1 MAQRTKVSILGLALA
16 GARRTGLGGS
26 ERRSAP
32 SGLRYAVIVA
42 PVSQQQWSGPQDAP
56 PPGAPQ
62 AGSTSYGAFGSPRG
76 WPAPGTPTG
85 GGYNQYPSP
94 GFGRPPFGGGVP
106 QYGPTPPMP
115 APRRRNPL
123 RLVLLAVILV
133 TLAALGGLVI
143 RGLTSETSNFAY
155 QNDDYQVPPPDTSPP
170 PIPIPETYEQAEQWI
185 TQSTFYNQT
194 APAPVRCNSQPINV
208 STASDAQLKA
218 HFEGLME
225 CLVRVWEPPVTS
237 AGFTIVRP
245 TVTIYGE
252 ELTTKCGKSGVNA
265 FYCTADQQ
273 VYYSNLLPEVLL
285 PVRRNKWTADVVM
298 AHEFGHALQAR
309 TGILISAH
317 ALGQNSGDEG
327 TDLQY
332 MRRLETQAD
341 CFSGM
346 FVRAVSQSIGVQQ
359 QDEDGILEIYVAIG
373 DDTLSG
379 KSDVVGN
386 HGLARSRRYWGTV
399 GLTTSAVA
407 PCNTFVAPSK
417 LVR

>member
-1 MAQRTKVSILGLALA
+1 
-16 GARRTGLGGS
+16 
-26 ERRSAP
+26 
-32 SGLRYAVIVA
+32 
-42 PVSQQQWSGPQDAP
+42 
-56 PPGAPQ
+56 
-62 AGSTSYGAFGSPRG
+62 
-76 WPAPGTPTG
+76 
-85 GGYNQYPSP
+85 
-94 GFGRPPFGGGVP
+94 
-106 QYGPTPPMP
+106 
-115 APRRRNPL
+115 
-123 RLVLLAVILV
+123 
-133 TLAALGGLVI
+133 
-143 RGLTSETSNFAY
+143 
-155 QNDDYQVPPPDTSPP
+155 
-170 PIPIPETYEQAEQWI
+170 
-185 TQSTFYNQT
+185 
-194 APAPVRCNSQPINV
+194 
-208 STASDAQLKA
+208 
-218 HFEGLME
+218 ME

-273 VYYSNLLPEVLL
+273 VYYSNLLPEALP
-285 PVRRNKWTADVVM
+285 PVRRNKWTADIVM

-359 QDEDGILEIYVAIG
+359 QDEEGILEIYVAIG

-386 HGLARSRRYWGTV
+386 HGLARSRKYWGTV

-407 PCNTFVAPSK
+407 PCNTFIAPSK

>member
-1 MAQRTKVSILGLALA
+1 
-16 GARRTGLGGS
+16 
-26 ERRSAP
+26 
-32 SGLRYAVIVA
+32 
-42 PVSQQQWSGPQDAP
+42 
-56 PPGAPQ
+56 
-62 AGSTSYGAFGSPRG
+62 
-76 WPAPGTPTG
+76 
-85 GGYNQYPSP
+85 
-94 GFGRPPFGGGVP
+94 
-106 QYGPTPPMP
+106 MP

-133 TLAALGGLVI
+133 TLAALSGLVI
-143 RGLTSETSNFAY
+143 SGLTSEASNFAY

-185 TQSTFYNQT
+185 TQSTFYDQT

-273 VYYSNLLPEVLL
+273 VYYSNLLPEALL
-285 PVRRNKWTADVVM
+285 PVRRNRWTADIVM

-359 QDEDGILEIYVAIG
+359 QDEEGILQIYVAIG
-373 DDTLSG
+373 DDTLTG

>member
-1 MAQRTKVSILGLALA
+1 
-16 GARRTGLGGS
+16 
-26 ERRSAP
+26 
-32 SGLRYAVIVA
+32 
-42 PVSQQQWSGPQDAP
+42 
-56 PPGAPQ
+56 
-62 AGSTSYGAFGSPRG
+62 
-76 WPAPGTPTG
+76 
-85 GGYNQYPSP
+85 
-94 GFGRPPFGGGVP
+94 
-106 QYGPTPPMP
+106 MP

-123 RLVLLAVILV
+123 GLVLLAVILV

-143 RGLTSETSNFAY
+143 SGLTLEPSNVAY
-155 QNDDYQVPPPDTSPP
+155 QNDDYQIPPPDTSPP
-170 PIPIPETYEQAEQWI
+170 PIPVPETYQQAEQWI

-225 CLVRVWEPPVTS
+225 CLVRVWEPPITG
-237 AGFTIVRP
+237 AGFIIVRP

-252 ELTTKCGKSGVNA
+252 ELTTKCGKSEVNA

-273 VYYSNLLPEVLL
+273 VYYSNLLPRDL
-285 PVRRNKWTADVVM
+285 PTVRQNKWTADIVM

-317 ALGQNSGDEG
+317 ALGQNSGDER
-327 TDLQY
+327 TTLQY
-332 MRRLETQAD
+332 SRRLETQAD

-346 FVRAVSQSIGVQQ
+346 FLRAVSQSIGVQQ
-359 QDEDGILEIYVAIG
+359 QDVAGLEEIYAAIG
-373 DDTLSG
+373 DDRLSG
-379 KSDVVGN
+379 KPDIVGN
-386 HGLARSRRYWGTV
+386 HGLARSRKYWGTV

-407 PCNTFVAPSK
+407 PCNTFIAQSK

>member
-1 MAQRTKVSILGLALA
+1 M
-16 GARRTGLGGS
+16 
-26 ERRSAP
+26 
-32 SGLRYAVIVA
+32 
-42 PVSQQQWSGPQDAP
+42 
-56 PPGAPQ
+56 
-62 AGSTSYGAFGSPRG
+62 
-76 WPAPGTPTG
+76 
-85 GGYNQYPSP
+85 
-94 GFGRPPFGGGVP
+94 P

-143 RGLTSETSNFAY
+143 SGLTSETSNFAY

-273 VYYSNLLPEVLL
+273 VYYSNLLPEALL

-346 FVRAVSQSIGVQQ
+346 FVRAVSQSIGVQPARRRRNLGRSTSPSATTHSLEKAMSSATTGSR
-359 QDEDGILEIYVAIG
+359 DHAGIG
-373 DDTLSG
+373 
-379 KSDVVGN
+379 
-386 HGLARSRRYWGTV
+386 
-399 GLTTSAVA
+399 
-407 PCNTFVAPSK
+407 APSA
-417 LVR
+417 

>member
-1 MAQRTKVSILGLALA
+1 
-16 GARRTGLGGS
+16 
-26 ERRSAP
+26 
-32 SGLRYAVIVA
+32 
-42 PVSQQQWSGPQDAP
+42 
-56 PPGAPQ
+56 
-62 AGSTSYGAFGSPRG
+62 
-76 WPAPGTPTG
+76 
-85 GGYNQYPSP
+85 
-94 GFGRPPFGGGVP
+94 
-106 QYGPTPPMP
+106 MP

-143 RGLTSETSNFAY
+143 SGLTSEASNFAY

-285 PVRRNKWTADVVM
+285 PVRRNKWTADIVM

-346 FVRAVSQSIGVQQ
+346 FVRAVSQSIGVQP
-359 QDEDGILEIYVAIG
+359 QDEEGILEIYVAIG

>member
-1 MAQRTKVSILGLALA
+1 
-16 GARRTGLGGS
+16 
-26 ERRSAP
+26 
-32 SGLRYAVIVA
+32 
-42 PVSQQQWSGPQDAP
+42 
-56 PPGAPQ
+56 
-62 AGSTSYGAFGSPRG
+62 
-76 WPAPGTPTG
+76 
-85 GGYNQYPSP
+85 
-94 GFGRPPFGGGVP
+94 
-106 QYGPTPPMP
+106 MP

-143 RGLTSETSNFAY
+143 SGLTSEPSNVAY
-155 QNDDYQVPPPDTSPP
+155 QNDEYQVPPPDASPP
-170 PIPIPETYEQAEQWI
+170 PIPIPETYQQAEQWI

-208 STASDAQLKA
+208 SMADDAQLKA

-273 VYYSNLLPEVLL
+273 VYYSNLLPEALL

-359 QDEDGILEIYVAIG
+359 QDEEGILEIYVAIG
-373 DDTLSG
+373 DDILSG
-379 KSDVVGN
+379 KSEVVGN
-386 HGLARSRRYWGTV
+386 HGLARSRKYWGTV

-407 PCNTFVAPSK
+407 PCNTFIAPSK

>member
-1 MAQRTKVSILGLALA
+1 
-16 GARRTGLGGS
+16 
-26 ERRSAP
+26 
-32 SGLRYAVIVA
+32 
-42 PVSQQQWSGPQDAP
+42 
-56 PPGAPQ
+56 
-62 AGSTSYGAFGSPRG
+62 
-76 WPAPGTPTG
+76 
-85 GGYNQYPSP
+85 
-94 GFGRPPFGGGVP
+94 
-106 QYGPTPPMP
+106 MP

-123 RLVLLAVILV
+123 GLVLLVVILL

-143 RGLTSETSNFAY
+143 TGLTLEPSNVAY

-170 PIPIPETYEQAEQWI
+170 PIPVPETYQQAEQWI

-208 STASDAQLKA
+208 STATDAQLKA

-237 AGFTIVRP
+237 AGFIIVRP

-273 VYYSNLLPEVLL
+273 VYYSNLLPEFLQ
-285 PVRRNKWTADVVM
+285 PINRNKWTADIVM

-327 TDLQY
+327 IDLQY

-379 KSDVVGN
+379 KHDVVGN
-386 HGLARSRRYWGTV
+386 HGLARSRKYWGTV

-407 PCNTFVAPSK
+407 PCNTFIAPSK

>member
-1 MAQRTKVSILGLALA
+1 
-16 GARRTGLGGS
+16 
-26 ERRSAP
+26 
-32 SGLRYAVIVA
+32 
-42 PVSQQQWSGPQDAP
+42 
-56 PPGAPQ
+56 
-62 AGSTSYGAFGSPRG
+62 
-76 WPAPGTPTG
+76 
-85 GGYNQYPSP
+85 
-94 GFGRPPFGGGVP
+94 
-106 QYGPTPPMP
+106 MP

-123 RLVLLAVILV
+123 GLVLLAVILV

-143 RGLTSETSNFAY
+143 TGLTLEPSNVAY

-170 PIPIPETYEQAEQWI
+170 PIPVPETYQQAEQWI

-208 STASDAQLKA
+208 STATDAQLKA

-237 AGFTIVRP
+237 AGFIIVRP

-273 VYYSNLLPEVLL
+273 VYYSNLLPEFLQ
-285 PVRRNKWTADVVM
+285 PINRNKWTADIVM

-327 TDLQY
+327 IDLQY

-379 KSDVVGN
+379 KHDVVGN
-386 HGLARSRRYWGTV
+386 HGLARSRKYWGTV

-407 PCNTFVAPSK
+407 PCNTFIAPSK